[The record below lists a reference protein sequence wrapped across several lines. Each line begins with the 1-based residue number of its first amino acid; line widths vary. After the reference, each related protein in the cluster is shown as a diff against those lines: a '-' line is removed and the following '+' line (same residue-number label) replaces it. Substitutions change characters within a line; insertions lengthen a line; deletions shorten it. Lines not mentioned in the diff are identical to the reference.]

1 MAISYCNTQKIIEYE
16 SSFLSYK
23 LKDIKLTLTKLMYA
37 DVKYMKLISIK
48 NNKMQYFILPE
59 EHKDK

>member
-1 MAISYCNTQKIIEYE
+1 MVISYCNTQRIVEYA

-23 LKDIKLTLTKLMYA
+23 LKDIKLTLTKLKYI

-48 NNKMQYFILPE
+48 NNK
-59 EHKDK
+59 

>member
-37 DVKYMKLISIK
+37 DVKYVKLISIK
-48 NNKMQYFILPE
+48 NNK
-59 EHKDK
+59 